1 MDRTTMPHTM
11 VIFGASG
18 DLTSRKL
25 IPALYRQF
33 QRGRLPKPTRIVG
46 VSRSPFSSEDWRNQ
60 LTETTAKYVKGEF
73 DNDSWK
79 AFSNEIY
86 YHPGDIG
93 NEEDFHKLS
102 AFLTEIEKSQTTD
115 RTYYLSTMPQLY
127 ASAVEQL
134 GKAGLNIDTHGHRRV
149 VIEKPFGTDLASAQA
164 LNASIHQTFRE
175 DQIYRIDHYLGK
187 ETVQNILVLRFGNTI
202 FEPLWN
208 RNYVD
213 HVQITVAEEVTVG
226 RRGDYYDKSGV
237 LRDMFQNHIFQ
248 LMMVTAMEAP
258 VRYTGEFV
266 RDEKV
271 KVLQAVRPY
280 RGSDFSEFG
289 IRGQYAGYAQ
299 EEGVPEGSQT
309 ETFAA
314 LKLYIDNWRWRGVP
328 FYLRSGKG
336 MSCRSSQIVIQFRE
350 PPHMLFGEQ
359 KSYRP
364 EANRLVI
371 QIQPA
376 EGVQL
381 FFQSKV
387 PDSDMRLRL
396 SELDFRF
403 DSSGKEL
410 PDAYQRLL
418 LDAMAGDP
426 GLFARSDEVEQ
437 AWRIIDPIISAWKSP
452 AAPTLST
459 YEAGGWGPTQ
469 CSEWMEQQGRTWFD
483 VCPVLT

>member
-1 MDRTTMPHTM
+1 M

-33 QRGRLPKPTRIVG
+33 HRGRLPKPTRIVG
-46 VSRSPFSSEDWRNQ
+46 VARSVFSSEQWKSQ
-60 LTETTAKYVKGEF
+60 LAETTSKYVKGDFET
-73 DNDSWK
+73 DAWN
-79 AFSNEIY
+79 AFADQIHY
-86 YHPGDIG
+86 QPGDIG
-93 NEEDFHKLS
+93 NEQDFHQLAEK
-102 AFLTEIEKSQTTD
+102 LTEIEGSQTTD
-115 RTYYLSTMPQLY
+115 RVYYLSTMPQLY
-127 ASAVEQL
+127 PVAISQL
-134 GKAGLNIDTHGHRRV
+134 GKAGLNIDTHGRRRV
-149 VIEKPFGTDLASAQA
+149 VIEKPFGTDLATARH
-164 LNASIHQTFRE
+164 LNEAIHQTFRE

-187 ETVQNILVLRFGNTI
+187 ETVQNMLVLRFGNTI

-208 RNYVD
+208 RNYID
-213 HVQITVAEEVTVG
+213 HVQITVAEEVKVG

-237 LRDMFQNHIFQ
+237 LRDMFQNHLFQ

-280 RGSDFSEFG
+280 KGSDFAEFG
-289 IRGQYAGYAQ
+289 VRGQYDGYRN
-299 EEGVPEGSQT
+299 EEGIPEESQT

-328 FYLRSGKG
+328 FYLRSGKA
-336 MSCRSSQIVIQFRE
+336 MSCRTTQIVIQFRE
-350 PPHMLFGEQ
+350 PPHMLFGDS

-376 EGVQL
+376 EGMQL
-381 FFQSKV
+381 HFQSKV

-396 SELDFRF
+396 SELDFQF
-403 DSSGKEL
+403 DSNGKEL

-418 LDAMAGDP
+418 LDALTGDP

-452 AAPTLST
+452 AAPTLYN
-459 YEAGGWGPTQ
+459 YEPGMWGPTQ
-469 CSEWMEQQGRTWFD
+469 SSEWMNEQGRNWFD
-483 VCPVLT
+483 VCPII

>member
-1 MDRTTMPHTM
+1 MSHTM

-33 QRGRLPKPTRIVG
+33 HRGRLPKPTRIVG
-46 VSRSPFSSEDWRNQ
+46 VARSVFSSEQWKSQ
-60 LTETTAKYVKGEF
+60 LAETTSKYVKGDFET
-73 DNDSWK
+73 DAWN
-79 AFSNEIY
+79 AFADQIHY
-86 YHPGDIG
+86 QPGDIG
-93 NEEDFHKLS
+93 NEQDFHQLAEK
-102 AFLTEIEKSQTTD
+102 LTEIEGSQTTD
-115 RTYYLSTMPQLY
+115 RVYYLSTMPQLY
-127 ASAVEQL
+127 PVAISQL
-134 GKAGLNIDTHGHRRV
+134 GKAGLNIDTHGRRRV
-149 VIEKPFGTDLASAQA
+149 VIEKPFGTDLATARH
-164 LNASIHQTFRE
+164 LNEAIHQTFRE

-187 ETVQNILVLRFGNTI
+187 ETVQNMLVLRFGNTI

-208 RNYVD
+208 RNYID
-213 HVQITVAEEVTVG
+213 HVQITVAEEVKVG

-237 LRDMFQNHIFQ
+237 LRDMFQNHLFQ

-280 RGSDFSEFG
+280 KGSDFAEFG
-289 IRGQYAGYAQ
+289 VRGQYDGYRN
-299 EEGVPEGSQT
+299 EEGIPEESQT

-328 FYLRSGKG
+328 FYLRSGKA
-336 MSCRSSQIVIQFRE
+336 MSCRTTQIVIQFRE
-350 PPHMLFGEQ
+350 PPHMLFGDS

-376 EGVQL
+376 EGMQL
-381 FFQSKV
+381 HFQSKV

-396 SELDFRF
+396 SELDFQF
-403 DSSGKEL
+403 DSNGKEL

-418 LDAMAGDP
+418 LDALTGDP

-452 AAPTLST
+452 AAPTLYN
-459 YEAGGWGPTQ
+459 YEPGMWGPTQ
-469 CSEWMEQQGRTWFD
+469 SSEWMNEQGRNWFD
-483 VCPVLT
+483 VCPII